1 VSEKTGMRMILAIVS
16 FIIVFFLFL
25 ALYNYVNEE
34 ADSMFWAIIVFGAPY
49 ILAAYALI
57 EGSSE

>member
-1 VSEKTGMRMILAIVS
+1 MILAIVS